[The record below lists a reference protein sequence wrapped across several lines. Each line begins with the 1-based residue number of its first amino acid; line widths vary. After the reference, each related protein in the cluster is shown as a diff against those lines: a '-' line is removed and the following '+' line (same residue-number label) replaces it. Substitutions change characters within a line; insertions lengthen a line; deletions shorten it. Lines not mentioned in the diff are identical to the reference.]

1 MVVRESNSGPGTR
14 DLRIDFFRGIA
25 LYMIIVDHIPNDPLN
40 RFTYAR
46 LGLSDAAEIFVFLSG
61 VSCGIVFYRLLLRQG
76 FNGFI
81 KAITKRAF
89 LIYVYYLVASIV
101 TIAIIAASRD
111 ILTIPANQQAFI
123 DLHEAPFSAIL
134 SAIRLTSPPELPGI
148 LVLYLELTLLAIP
161 AFLLFPENGYKT
173 ALVCSGV
180 IWALSQS
187 YPNILPH
194 LADHSYFNPLAWQ
207 FLFCIG
213 MFIGTTY
220 TNDTKPLEGIQTKNW
235 VIIAWSIVL
244 IELGYRLALAVFA
257 KLHVD
262 VDWLTLSDPTLHH
275 MKENLSALRL
285 LHFLSIAFLVAI
297 YIKRDN
303 PVLSWPGAGA
313 IIKSGRSSLQ
323 VFCMGAIFAV
333 LLNLFVAVER
343 PLVFER
349 LVIDGAAIFLIGL
362 TATLLMRARLD
373 RREARARELT
383 REPRTV

>member
-1 MVVRESNSGPGTR
+1 MIVQEPNSRPGTR

-40 RFTYAR
+40 RFTYSR

-76 FNGFI
+76 FNALI

-89 LIYVYYLVASIV
+89 QIYVYYLVASV
-101 TIAIIAASRD
+101 ATIAIIAVSRD

-123 DLHEAPFSAIL
+123 ALHEDPFSAIL
-134 SAIRLTSPPELPGI
+134 SAVRLTSPPELPGI
-148 LVLYLELTLLAIP
+148 LVLYLELTLVAIP
-161 AFLLFPENGYKT
+161 AFLLFPANGYQT
-173 ALVCSGV
+173 ALVGSGI
-180 IWALSQS
+180 IWAFSQS
-187 YPNILPH
+187 YPNVLPH

-220 TNDTKPLEGIQTKNW
+220 TENRKPLEGMQTKSW
-235 VIIAWSIVL
+235 VLIAWSIVL

-262 VDWLTLSDPTLHH
+262 VDWLTLSDPTLRH

-285 LHFLSIAFLVAI
+285 LHFLSIAFLVAT
-297 YIKRDN
+297 YFKRDN
-303 PVLSWPGAGA
+303 PVLSWPGADA

-323 VFCMGAIFAV
+323 VFCMGAIFTV
-333 LLNLFVAVER
+333 LLNLVVAVEQ
-343 PLVFER
+343 PILIER
-349 LVIDGAAIFLIGL
+349 LVLDGAAIFLIGL
-362 TATLLMRARLD
+362 TAILLMRSRLE
-373 RREARARELT
+373 RRQARAQELT
-383 REPRTV
+383 RPRTV